1 MISLTV
7 NIDNLLE
14 RCRRDISR
22 EASRSYDANGNS
34 LYDDVRLTSL
44 DNDPLTDDLKEA
56 LRLAATRL
64 KGKSDVIDAKGINLN
79 IPDFETNKT
88 AVLQGMLERY
98 LTLYAENKWLEL
110 VSASESTIKAYQQD
124 TKAAFDNFA
133 ELASTRQ
140 IPKR

>member
-22 EASRSYDANGNS
+22 EASRSYDTNGNS